1 MHNGEGERT
10 MKSNVKKAAP
20 IIGGIIAILA
30 LPVLFFGFMSGGF
43 TSFAKPAE
51 RTIAVVN
58 EDLGSEREEQ
68 KIEMGKEVL
77 SILSEDSEYNWEVTG
92 RGAAESGLKSNR
104 YDAVLYIPSDF
115 SSNIMSYDEQ
125 NPQKAEFNY
134 TIQQQKN
141 ADSKQNVLKEIERA
155 TERVNSKIST
165 MYWSYV
171 AIEMDHIKK
180 EFSSVLEKES
190 EFLDAM
196 VAYYDPGSSEL
207 ADVMKRQREQMEQL
221 RETIEGAANQDHA
234 ARVDHVEAFESE
246 LSGFLQNVQ
255 SYQAFQLEQRSI
267 LEDLQSDS
275 IAKIQ
280 QMAAGQAAE
289 YEETVRRLKEN
300 NGQMAAQLEKINK
313 QIAAN
318 QEKFS
323 DLEQIRLKQAER
335 QAEEILALQ
344 GTAIDEYNDTLI
356 GTLQENIKK
365 GAGSII
371 PPVEVEDED
380 LPKPGDFSDIL
391 DELEKMSEEH
401 EKEEPTP
408 PEQPE
413 PEPPA
418 EGDGL
423 PSLEEEKETI
433 TALAASIDGLKQQ
446 IVEEQPE
453 SEIPVR
459 LDELSSQLSD
469 VNQSIGAKEEEAEK
483 EENDNGN
490 EGNNGSGSGNG
501 NSEEEAKENVA
512 KVAAGY
518 YGELLSAYE
527 RLMAIY
533 SETKLYLE
541 DYPEDAVAIVR
552 EIERKEAGLL
562 ESNLLSPERKK
573 ELRGL
578 FKQAPAAKDLD
589 SLLVYYATLEQMAF
603 TLDEDRKNG
612 RQQRKDEVLKDEII
626 QTLTK
631 NVAAL
636 KEEELLQWAKVS
648 EGLPETGA
656 RVEEWNSSFAAIVTG
671 YEESVGMQ
679 HVKLLENLQSI
690 GDQADSLLAQLR
702 EPGTRLPGSEPEIS
716 ANEGELVSGQQTIGM
731 QLLSL
736 SSTMNAVSEGQD
748 SIVGYA
754 RELQGKAE
762 GFENATD
769 SYSRTWQQ
777 NLEAI
782 SAFNEDV
789 AGFLDNTYVDGQ
801 ENGYVFD
808 HFTNPLSVRGEAVA
822 GEEMKKVPPAI
833 LFVILMITSLAIGFF
848 SHKMREGTPLLR
860 TGMLALLSGISGLI
874 ISLYSVN
881 MYALNDQRALEW
893 TIFTILI
900 VIAGAALISA
910 ALDAAETAGWIAA
923 IGLVCLYIA
932 PLLKLGVPETNIPDI
947 LSPVYMSIKYDPVTL
962 FDSGAAIA
970 GISAVILL
978 IAAWLVKRWRTG
990 ETIIQEESY
999 ES

>member
-1 MHNGEGERT
+1 MN
-10 MKSNVKKAAP
+10 SNVKKSAS
-20 IIGGIIAILA
+20 IIGGVIAILA
-30 LPVLFFGFMSGGF
+30 LPVLFFGFMSGSF
-43 TSFAKPAE
+43 TSFAEPAE

-77 SILSEDSEYNWEVTG
+77 SILSEDSDYNWEVTG

-115 SSNIMSYDEQ
+115 SSNVMSYDEQ

-141 ADSKQNVLKEIERA
+141 ADSKKNALKEIERA
-155 TERVNSKIST
+155 TDRVNGRIST

-180 EFSSVLEKES
+180 EFASILDKES

-207 ADVMKRQREQMEQL
+207 ADVMQRQREQMEQL
-221 RETIEGAANQDHA
+221 RETVEGASDQDHA
-234 ARVDHVEAFESE
+234 ARVDHVEAFKNE
-246 LSGFLQNVQ
+246 LSGFLQDVQ
-255 SYQAFQLEQRSI
+255 SYQAFQVEQRGV
-267 LEDLQSDS
+267 LEELQSDN

-280 QMAAGQAAE
+280 EMAAGQAAE

-300 NGQMAAQLEKINK
+300 NGQLAAELEKVNK
-313 QIAAN
+313 QIALN
-318 QEKFS
+318 QEKFN
-323 DLEQIRLKQAER
+323 DLEQVRLKQAER

-356 GTLQENIKK
+356 GTLQKNLKD
-365 GAGSII
+365 GAGSKI
-371 PPVEVEDED
+371 PDAPVVDG
-380 LPKPGDFSDIL
+380 LPDITDFEAIKA
-391 DELEKMSEEH
+391 ELERLAKEQ
-401 EKEEPTP
+401 EKEEPAP

-413 PEPPA
+413 PEAPE
-418 EGDGL
+418 EGGGL

-446 IVEEQPE
+446 IAEEQPE
-453 SEIPVR
+453 SEIPAQ
-459 LDELSSQLSD
+459 LDELSGKLSE
-469 VNQSIGAKEEEAEK
+469 VNESIGEKEEEA
-483 EENDNGN
+483 GS
-490 EGNNGSGSGNG
+490 EGNGKGNG
-501 NSEEEAKENVA
+501 NGNGEGNGNGNGEAEDKENAV

-518 YGELLSAYE
+518 YSDLYSAYE
-527 RLMAIY
+527 SLLAIY

-541 DYPEDAVAIVR
+541 EYPENTVAIVR

-562 ESNLLSPERKK
+562 QLDTLSPERKK
-573 ELRGL
+573 ELKGL

-589 SLLVYYATLEQMAF
+589 SLLAYYATLEQMAF
-603 TLDEDRKNG
+603 TLDDRKDG

-626 QTLTK
+626 NTLTK
-631 NVAAL
+631 NIAAL
-636 KEEELLQWAKVS
+636 KEEEKLQWAKVS

-656 RVEEWNSSFAAIVTG
+656 RVEEWNSSFTAIVSG

-679 HVKLLENLQSI
+679 HMKLLENLQSI

-702 EPGTRLPGSEPEIS
+702 DPATRLQESEPEVLS
-716 ANEGELVSGQQTIGM
+716 NEGELVSDQQNIGM
-731 QLLSL
+731 QLVSL
-736 SSTMNAVSEGQD
+736 SSTVSEVSERQD
-748 SIVGYA
+748 SIVNYA

-762 GFENATD
+762 GFESATD
-769 SYSRTWQQ
+769 SYSEKWRQ

-782 SAFNEDV
+782 TAFSDDV
-789 AGFLDNTYVDGQ
+789 SSFLDNTYVDGQ

-808 HFTNPLSVRGEAVA
+808 HFTNPLSVRGEAIA

-833 LFVILMITSLAIGFF
+833 LYVILLISSLAIGFF

-860 TGMLALLSGISGLI
+860 TGMLALLGGITGLI

-881 MYALNDQRALEW
+881 MYALNDQRAIEW
-893 TIFTILI
+893 TLFTILI
-900 VIAGAALISA
+900 VIAGSALIST
-910 ALDAAETAGWIAA
+910 ALDSAETAGWIAA
-923 IGLVCLYIA
+923 IALICLYIA
-932 PLLKLGVPETNIPDI
+932 PLLKLGVPEADIPDI

-970 GISAVILL
+970 GIAAVVLL

-990 ETIIQEESY
+990 ETVIQEESY

>member
-1 MHNGEGERT
+1 
-10 MKSNVKKAAP
+10 MKSNVKKSAP

-30 LPVLFFGFMSGGF
+30 LPVLFFWFMSGSF

-68 KIEMGKEVL
+68 KIEMGREVL
-77 SILSEDSEYNWEVTG
+77 SILSEDSDYNWEVTG

-180 EFSSVLEKES
+180 EFSSILDKES

-234 ARVDHVEAFESE
+234 ARVDNVEAFETE

-255 SYQAFQLEQRSI
+255 SYQAFQVEQRSI

-300 NGQMAAQLEKINK
+300 NGQMAAQLEKVNK

-356 GTLQENIKK
+356 GTLQKNLKD
-365 GAGSII
+365 GAGSKI
-371 PPVEVEDED
+371 PSVTEVEDLPNIDD
-380 LPKPGDFSDIL
+380 LKAIQQ
-391 DELEKMSEEH
+391 ELERLANEH
-401 EKEEPTP
+401 DKEEPAP

-413 PEPPA
+413 PETPA

-453 SEIPVR
+453 SEIPAR

-469 VNQSIGAKEEEAEK
+469 VTQSIGAKEEEAEK
-483 EENDNGN
+483 DENGN
-490 EGNNGSGSGNG
+490 DGNSGSNGSGNG
-501 NSEEEAKENVA
+501 NGNSEGETKENVA

-518 YGELLSAYE
+518 YGDLFGAYE

-541 DYPEDAVAIVR
+541 EYPENAVAIVR

-562 ESNLLSPERKK
+562 ELDTLSPERKK
-573 ELRGL
+573 ELKEL
-578 FKQAPAAKDLD
+578 FKQAPAAQDLD
-589 SLLVYYATLEQMAF
+589 SLLAYYATLEQMAF
-603 TLDEDRKNG
+603 TLDDRTDG

-636 KEEELLQWAKVS
+636 KEEELLQWEKVS

-656 RVEEWNSSFAAIVTG
+656 RVEEWNSSFAAIVAG

-679 HVKLLENLQSI
+679 HMKLLENLQSI
-690 GDQADSLLAQLR
+690 GDQADTLLAQLR

-716 ANEGELVSGQQTIGM
+716 SSEGELVSGQQTIGM

-769 SYSRTWQQ
+769 SYSSRWQQ

-782 SAFNEDV
+782 SAFNDDV

-833 LFVILMITSLAIGFF
+833 LFVILMITSLSIGFF

-860 TGMLALLSGISGLI
+860 TGMLALLGGITGLI

-881 MYALNDQRALEW
+881 MYALNDQRAVEW

-900 VIAGAALISA
+900 VIAGAALIST

-923 IGLVCLYIA
+923 IVLVCLYIA
-932 PLLKLGVPETNIPDI
+932 PLLKLGVPETNVPDI

-970 GISAVILL
+970 GISAVVLL
-978 IAAWLVKRWRTG
+978 TAAWLVKRWRAG